1 MNKETFK
8 QTYLPLSASM
18 YRTAYRILG
27 NPEDAEDMVQEAYMK
42 LWKQRDTLDGILDAR
57 AYAVTSVKNL
67 CLDTI
72 RKRHLSYENYE
83 KTERTIAAAS
93 TPYSETIHSEEAALL
108 HRYIDSLEEPQ
119 HTVIVMRDIGGYSF
133 EEIAAAVQLKEAH
146 IRTHFL
152 SHTEESHADATL
164 FRILA
169 EESQALPPD
178 GMEQRLEAWIDR
190 QSVVP
195 SRKRRFLFWRPVAV
209 AAALLCYVGITHV
222 LQQHNGLTPQETLI
236 AKKALGSTLKC
247 IETGEQSVLRTHERL
262 KYIKRDIHKNI
273 HELKDIA
280 L

>member
-1 MNKETFK
+1 MNRKNTVD
-8 QTYLPLSASM
+8 Y
-18 YRTAYRILG
+18 
-27 NPEDAEDMVQEAYMK
+27 QE
-42 LWKQRDTLDGILDAR
+42 LL
-57 AYAVTSVKNL
+57 
-67 CLDTI
+67 
-72 RKRHLSYENYE
+72 KRYYEG
-83 KTERTIAAAS
+83 KTT
-93 TPYSETIHSEEAALL
+93 
-108 HRYIDSLEEPQ
+108 LEE
-119 HTVIVMRDIGGYSF
+119 
-133 EEIAAAVQLKEAH
+133 ENLL
-146 IRTHFL
+146 RTHFL

-169 EESQALPPD
+169 KESQTLPPD

-195 SRKRRFLFWRPVAV
+195 SRKRRFLFWGPVAV
-209 AAALLCYVGITHV
+209 ATALLCYVGITHV